1 MRAELPVSLGNLIRT
16 AVSVLLGVSVRL
28 ATVSVAV
35 RLRLIDML
43 ERGATGYRDHP
54 RLEGGELSV
63 GHVRQPSRDCFSRE
77 MQIHA
82 LCRPAVAAVQQLH
95 RGIQAAAVGAGR
107 TVDERLM
114 AGLRLWKAA

>member
-1 MRAELPVSLGNLIRT
+1 MIIRASR
-16 AVSVLLGVSVRL
+16 AASSASVMSDR
-28 ATVSVAV
+28 S
-35 RLRLIDML
+35 
-43 ERGATGYRDHP
+43 
-54 RLEGGELSV
+54 
-63 GHVRQPSRDCFSRE
+63 SRDCFSRE

-114 AGLRLWKAA
+114 AGLRLGKAA